1 MDSKLAFVSLGNG
14 FSSFGR
20 VGSKVCGRSSP
31 VLKGRPVGCQR
42 SRRSGSRRVGVCMS
56 GGGDKDGFKLA
67 TTNKDVLILTVV
79 LITVPLLA
87 NEALKKLGVP
97 DQTAGLWITAVVMVL
112 LILAWTG
119 SYLFRVGTKNMTYA
133 QQLREYEDGVLEA
146 RYQELSDEE
155 LAALADEL
163 DEEDAA
169 KKGKS
174 K

>member
-14 FSSFGR
+14 ISSIGR
-20 VGSKVCGRSSP
+20 VGSKVCGRSSSMFGART
-31 VLKGRPVGCQR
+31 VGRQR
-42 SRRSGSRRVGVCMS
+42 SRGLDSRRVAVCMS

-87 NEALKKLGVP
+87 NEGLKQLGVP
-97 DQTAGLWITAVVMVL
+97 DQTAGLWVTAVVMVL

-133 QQLREYEDGVLEA
+133 QQLRDYEDGVLEA

-163 DEEDAA
+163 EDENSA
-169 KKGKS
+169 KKGKT
-174 K
+174 